1 MEKEYST
8 NSTVNCLTLTKI
20 GYYANKTLRHFMRPN
35 ANDCSDWSTNF
46 KTRIVA
52 GLEMIIKK
60 KIASINFIWNIYVMQ
75 KPSAAITTNKIVIKI
90 INFVL
95 QFLGHAP
102 TVASSLVKFEFLLFK
117 QEQL

>member
-1 MEKEYST
+1 
-8 NSTVNCLTLTKI
+8 
-20 GYYANKTLRHFMRPN
+20 
-35 ANDCSDWSTNF
+35 
-46 KTRIVA
+46 
-52 GLEMIIKK
+52 
-60 KIASINFIWNIYVMQ
+60 MQ